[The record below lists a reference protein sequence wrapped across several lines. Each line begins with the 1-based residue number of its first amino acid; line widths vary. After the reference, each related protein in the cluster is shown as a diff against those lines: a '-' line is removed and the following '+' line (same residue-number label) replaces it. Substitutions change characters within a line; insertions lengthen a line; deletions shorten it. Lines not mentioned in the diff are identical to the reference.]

1 MVSITTK
8 SSGYVLSQEILDRCY
23 QRAPICDRENRFF
36 YEDFEELREG
46 GYLTMAVP
54 QELGGRRLSLA
65 EVCREQRNLAY
76 YAHATALA
84 VNMHLYWTGMAA
96 DLWRMGDKSLEWLL
110 KVAAAGE
117 VFAAG
122 HAESG
127 NDLTVILSTMKA
139 ERDEGGYRFTGR
151 KHFGTLSPVWTRL
164 GIAPWIP
171 VILSRPK

>member
-1 MVSITTK
+1 
-8 SSGYVLSQEILDRCY
+8 
-23 QRAPICDRENRFF
+23 
-36 YEDFEELREG
+36 
-46 GYLTMAVP
+46 MAVP
-54 QELGGRRLSLA
+54 KELGGRGLSLT

-96 DLWRMGDKSLEWLL
+96 DLWRAGDKSAEWLL
-110 KVAAAGE
+110 KEAAAGE

-139 ERDEGGYRFTGR
+139 ERAEGGYRSLAGSISVR
-151 KHFGTLSPVWTRL
+151 
-164 GIAPWIP
+164 
-171 VILSRPK
+171 